1 MFDKKFVHH
10 FSVFLIWLFSISGIL
25 GILNED
31 YTDWFLS
38 KTPLNLLLTFV
49 ILIVNSQK
57 SNLGAETSKIKSK
70 IVIKAPPIIEEN
82 ILFLDIS
89 LATSAVTAVNNAQ
102 LIHIIRGTPKT
113 L

>member
-49 ILIVNSQK
+49 ILIVNIA
-57 SNLGAETSKIKSK
+57 NLKPKI
-70 IVIKAPPIIEEN
+70 IVALSIPFFIG
-82 ILFLDIS
+82 F
-89 LATSAVTAVNNAQ
+89 VTEALGFNYG
-102 LIHIIRGTPKT
+102 LIF
-113 L
+113 